1 MYKDKRK
8 RKKRRNILYIF
19 MILYHLLHMNLLPMY
34 YKFNDFFSETFG
46 QSKKYGTPKFDI
58 FDPLPLV
65 KLVIFGLDSPPSH
78 VTLQKV
84 TNSENNVS

>member
-1 MYKDKRK
+1 
-8 RKKRRNILYIF
+8 
-19 MILYHLLHMNLLPMY
+19 MNLLPMY
-34 YKFNDFFSETFG
+34 YKFNVFFSETFG
-46 QSKKYGTPKFDI
+46 QSKKYGTPIFDI